1 MRPVDEDLLIERIR
15 SPKPNS
21 QVIVAESF
29 PVTSFGDINLA
40 RTVTVGINPS
50 VDEFRSR
57 AKGRPVLSAGAK
69 RFVDREVLDLGN
81 NEVPTVS
88 EAKRI
93 LEGNHRYFDVN
104 PYHWF
109 NGLQDYALDSFGLS
123 FRNGTTAH
131 LDLVQWATQPVWR
144 GISEPGLKTKLVETD
159 REFLRE
165 VLLQKSPEL
174 VLLNGAFVSDEF
186 TRQGLFKR
194 ERETQVKGADRKLV
208 IIEGTVLGA
217 PAIGW
222 NMNIQAQ
229 NTNAD
234 RERLRDRLASLNS

>member
-1 MRPVDEDLLIERIR
+1 MAHVDEGLLIHRIR

-29 PVTSFGDINLA
+29 PVTSFGDINSA

-57 AKGRPVLSAGAK
+57 AKGRPVLSAHAK
-69 RFVDREVLDLGN
+69 RFVDREVLGVGDDEL
-81 NEVPTVS
+81 PTVG

-93 LEGNHRYFDVN
+93 LEGNHRYFDLN

-109 NGLQDYALDSFGLS
+109 NGLQKYALDSFGLS
-123 FRNGTTAH
+123 FQNGTTAH

-144 GISEPGLKTKLVETD
+144 RISEPGLKTKLVETD

-165 VLLQKSPEL
+165 VLVQKAPEL
-174 VLLNGAFVSDEF
+174 VLLNGAFVSGEF
-186 TRQGLFKR
+186 TRQGLFKV
-194 ERETQVKGADRKLV
+194 ERETEIKGAERKLMIV
-208 IIEGTVLGA
+208 EGTVLGA

-229 NTNAD
+229 NTAAD
-234 RERLRDRLASLNS
+234 RERLRDRLALLNR